1 MLEATPKIEGAK
13 NFLRSTRA
21 SGPIKKEFG
30 TKVLGLESPT
40 FEYKKTVN
48 AIANH
53 IQREY
58 KGGADIAKAIKALSL
73 PTLQV
78 PGYPKAKTG

>member
-1 MLEATPKIEGAK
+1 MQASFDGTLPAVQTKKVRENMSEATPKIEGAK

-40 FEYKKTVN
+40 F
-48 AIANH
+48 
-53 IQREY
+53 
-58 KGGADIAKAIKALSL
+58 DI
-73 PTLQV
+73 
-78 PGYPKAKTG
+78 